1 MILQIL
7 QELEAN
13 NSRNFK
19 IELLNKHKDNELLK
33 EVCRLANDPFT
44 QFYQRKIPEYR
55 KMYGN
60 VLIDLKSAV
69 DNLSIL
75 SSRTL
80 TGNAAIAQLQM
91 ILSSVTAEDA
101 LVIER
106 IIGKD
111 LKCGVS
117 TSTVNKVWKNLIP
130 EFPCMLCS
138 PFEQKLVDKIVF
150 PAIVQKKEDGMRFN
164 AIVKFDRDLKGTVEF
179 RSRSGK
185 EISLLGSLEQEF
197 IELAYGKDLV
207 FDGELLVYDT
217 VETDSNGKICDRQ
230 TGNGILNK
238 AVKGTISKEEA
249 DRVVATLWDQIP
261 YEDFIVGK
269 CDQRYDYRL
278 KRLDYLLARL
288 PSETKIELV
297 ETFEVHSLEQTQTI
311 FQNYLDDG
319 DEGIILKDPNS
330 LWENKRSKGQIKF
343 KAELDCDL
351 KVVSVLSGTGKY
363 ADMIGSLCCES
374 ADGIVKV
381 YVGSGFTDEQRNASP
396 SEYYD
401 KIISVKYNA
410 RIKNVQGEE
419 SLFLPIFLE
428 VRNDKEFADVSTKI
442 K

>member
-19 IELLNKHKDNELLK
+19 IELLTKHKDNELLK

-101 LVIER
+101 LVIKR
-106 IIGKD
+106 IIQKD
-111 LKCGVS
+111 LKCGVN
-117 TSTVNKVWKNLIP
+117 TSTINKVWPNLIS

-138 PFEQKLVDKIVF
+138 PFEQKLVDKIKF

-164 AIVKFDRDLKGTVEF
+164 AIVKNGVVEF
-179 RSRSGK
+179 RSRNGK

-197 IELAYGKDLV
+197 IGLANGEDIV

-217 VETDSNGKICDRQ
+217 VETDSTGKICDRQ
-230 TGNGILNK
+230 TGNGVLNR

-249 DRVVATLWDQIP
+249 DRVFATLWDQIP
-261 YEDFIVGK
+261 YEDFVAGK
-269 CDQRYDYRL
+269 CDQPYSYRFGRL
-278 KRLDYLLARL
+278 KYLVYKLSKFKLRKLD
-288 PSETKIELV
+288 LV
-297 ETFEVHSLEQTQTI
+297 ETFEVDSLEQTQRI

-319 DEGIILKDPNS
+319 EEGIILKDPNS

-351 KVVSVLSGTGKY
+351 KVVSVIGGTGKY

-374 ADGIVKV
+374 VDGLLKV
-381 YVGSGFTDEQRNASP
+381 YVGSGFTDEQRNALP
-396 SEYYD
+396 SDYYG

-410 RIKNVQGEE
+410 RIKNVKDGE

-428 VRNDKEFADVSTKI
+428 VREDKEIADTSDKI